1 MAYVRDVLSVKMFL
15 LGQQKDAER
24 EVPLSMPP
32 YVPEEVLR
40 APSADLRDVFRDVNA
55 NVDVE
60 VVTRTEHG
68 VFHRAGIGPSTGV
81 LEFPP
86 LIETG
91 EARVDDLSLGIY
103 APSSH

>member
-1 MAYVRDVLSVKMFL
+1 ML
-15 LGQQKDAER
+15 LCLCD
-24 EVPLSMPP
+24 S
-32 YVPEEVLR
+32 
-40 APSADLRDVFRDVNA
+40 DVNA

-60 VVTRTEHG
+60 VVTRTEQG

-91 EARVDDLSLGIY
+91 DARVDDLSLGIY
-103 APSSH
+103 APSSHALVIKVRVNLYS

>member
-1 MAYVRDVLSVKMFL
+1 MRGDYVFACML
-15 LGQQKDAER
+15 LCWCDSDAI
-24 EVPLSMPP
+24 
-32 YVPEEVLR
+32 
-40 APSADLRDVFRDVNA
+40 A

-60 VVTRTEHG
+60 IVSRTEHG

-103 APSSH
+103 APGSHALVIKVRVNPYP